1 MLKKTILATFLG
13 AALLSM
19 NTCHA
24 LTVYDPTNYSANVE
38 TKVQMIQQVLNSA
51 EQIDNQLRNMKRLDW
66 SDLETVEK
74 ECDYLFKSIDSV
86 RSQAE
91 AIGEDWTKTYAEWN
105 EINPDYTG
113 WDNSMKKYTEQADK
127 SQKRWDK
134 TLLQALTM
142 AGLTS
147 NSENTRTAE
156 VVLKAIKASNNAEG
170 TVQAL
175 QAATQLNGIQI
186 VELQKMQS
194 MYSEMVKME
203 ALKQQR
209 ALDQERRAK
218 KLSDEFARG
227 NKEAMEKDV
236 TIKNKGEK
244 LPTFRSH

>member
-1 MLKKTILATFLG
+1 MLKKTILAAFLG
-13 AALLSM
+13 AALLSV

-38 TKVQMIQQVLNSA
+38 TKVQMIKQVINSA
-51 EQIDNQLRNMKRLDW
+51 EQINNQLRNMKSLDW
-66 SDLETVEK
+66 SDLDTVER
-74 ECDYLFKSIDSV
+74 ECDYLFKSIDSI
-86 RSQAE
+86 RSQAD

-105 EINPDYTG
+105 EMNPDYTG
-113 WDNSMKKYTEQADK
+113 WDNNMKRYTDQVDK
-127 SQKRWDK
+127 SQERWDK

-147 NSENTRTAE
+147 SSENDRTAAA
-156 VVLKAIKASNNAEG
+156 VLKAIKASNNAQG

-175 QAATQLNGIQI
+175 QAASQLNGIQI
-186 VELQKMQS
+186 AELQKMQA

-209 ALDQERRAK
+209 ALDEERRAK
-218 KLSDEFARG
+218 KLSEEFARG

-236 TIKNKGEK
+236 TLKNQGKK
-244 LPTFRSH
+244 VATFRSH